1 MSVITILIYCLVG
14 FIFFTLLYFLRHKY
28 KISRLYNTL
37 FSIFLLVIT
46 ATIFNYLKLDYLN
59 ENIFLIFL
67 FQFIFDFMY
76 TTYILEEDFFI
87 KNEANL
93 LYYLLL
99 IFFGVFLNNVFINKV
114 DQIFLTGEEFRLLV
128 WTFLFIFIYKFIKE
142 EKIFENSYHTNKL
155 LDEGNV
161 LTMFTKLRRR
171 YLNDIM
177 VNDLQLKLAIYS
189 IMIVNNSK
197 RSPILRYFDNIIF
210 RITGRKRKL
219 GIMQIESKTFI
230 TDIESID
237 LVTKD
242 IKKLI
247 GKKSGSGT
255 YESALSTYMG
265 DNNLEVLEV
274 YNILKNFFKI

>member
-1 MSVITILIYCLVG
+1 
-14 FIFFTLLYFLRHKY
+14 
-28 KISRLYNTL
+28 
-37 FSIFLLVIT
+37 
-46 ATIFNYLKLDYLN
+46 
-59 ENIFLIFL
+59 
-67 FQFIFDFMY
+67 
-76 TTYILEEDFFI
+76 
-87 KNEANL
+87 
-93 LYYLLL
+93 
-99 IFFGVFLNNVFINKV
+99 
-114 DQIFLTGEEFRLLV
+114 
-128 WTFLFIFIYKFIKE
+128 
-142 EKIFENSYHTNKL
+142 
-155 LDEGNV
+155 
-161 LTMFTKLRRR
+161 
-171 YLNDIM
+171 M
-177 VNDLQLKLAIYS
+177 VNDLQLELAIYS